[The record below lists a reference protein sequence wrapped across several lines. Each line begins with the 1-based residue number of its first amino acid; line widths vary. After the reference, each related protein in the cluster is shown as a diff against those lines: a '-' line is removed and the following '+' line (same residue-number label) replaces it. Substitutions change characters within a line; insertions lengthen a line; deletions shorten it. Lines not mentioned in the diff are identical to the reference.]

1 MMMRAAVWLLVLS
14 SSAAVAAGTW
24 PIDHARSQ
32 ARFSVRTLWF
42 THERGAFDGVRGELR
57 EIDARHD
64 IVDAWIDADS
74 LSMDD
79 EDALREAR
87 GPGFFD
93 VANYPHIHFVSAPF
107 PASALRDGGALAG
120 VLELHGQR
128 REAQFELLPSRC
140 PARPLACPVQVNG
153 TVSRGAFG
161 MHGRRALLSDHVSL
175 EMNITL
181 DEPG

>member
-1 MMMRAAVWLLVLS
+1 MNLRAAAWLLVLS
-14 SSAAVAAGTW
+14 SGAAVAGVW

-32 ARFSVRTLWF
+32 VRFSVRTLWF

-57 EIDARHD
+57 TVDAQHD
-64 IVDAWIDADS
+64 VVDAWIEAGS

-93 VANYPHIHFVSAPF
+93 VANYPRIHFVSAPF

-120 VLELHGQR
+120 MLVLHGQR
-128 REAQFELLPSRC
+128 REANFELQPSRC
-140 PARPLACPVQVNG
+140 PERPLACPVQVNG
-153 TVSRGAFG
+153 TVSRSAFG
-161 MHGRRALLSDHVSL
+161 MRSRRALLSDHVAL
-175 EMNITL
+175 EMIIAL
-181 DEPG
+181 GEPG